1 MKANLIDLAK
11 YNHELDF
18 ITFRLHRQF
27 CSSLPAL
34 FHIQTLSCVGFAL
47 GRLFPPDPYVS
58 VSIIMVLDA
67 DSIPLHDLP
76 SPAGSTHSSESVI
89 LEVSSSPRPLSR
101 NRSSDS
107 VAQSMGRGTDDAEYG
122 LRSDDDSGGTP
133 ENILRPMEGNPSER
147 GESKPVTSALQI
159 GGSLV
164 ECVGSSSMGP
174 RDQDVIPPPG
184 CRTSSMKY
192 VDLEKASFL
201 EGEGNSNAQDRGK
214 YPELDQNSHKPD
226 TAETPIPRS
235 PVASHLVNSLHSSV
249 GEESLTEMEPQPPE
263 LFHAF
268 PEKGWFRSIPLAIG
282 GFLIMTL
289 LVLGNLIYTYQLF
302 VTSANF

>member
-1 MKANLIDLAK
+1 M
-11 YNHELDF
+11 
-18 ITFRLHRQF
+18 RRF
-27 CSSLPAL
+27 CPWKVVPQHPHL
-34 FHIQTLSCVGFAL
+34 
-47 GRLFPPDPYVS
+47 S

-67 DSIPLHDLP
+67 SSIPLHDMP
-76 SPAGSTHSSESVI
+76 SPADSTHSSGSA
-89 LEVSSSPRPLSR
+89 EVSSSPRPLSR

-107 VAQSMGRGTDDAEYG
+107 VAQSMGRDSDDAEYG
-122 LRSDDDSGGTP
+122 SRSDDDSGGTP
-133 ENILRPMEGNPSER
+133 ENILPRMEGNER
-147 GESKPVTSALQI
+147 GELKPVTPAVQI

-164 ECVGSSSMGP
+164 ECVGSSSIGP
-174 RDQDVIPPPG
+174 RDRDVIPPPG
-184 CRTSSMKY
+184 SRTSSIRY
-192 VDLEKASFL
+192 VNLEKASIL
-201 EGEGNSNAQDRGK
+201 EGEGNPNAQDRGK

-226 TAETPIPRS
+226 TEETPIPRS
-235 PVASHLVNSLHSSV
+235 PVASQPVASLHSSV
-249 GEESLTEMEPQPPE
+249 DEESLTELEPQPPE